1 MNRIKDEIIMQCKS
15 ILTFL
20 ILSFSYPP
28 DQSGT
33 TTRTMNIIKGL
44 KKAGMNIFVISS
56 FPRKYNGAHL
66 NRYRHKLIVLEKD
79 EYATIIRV
87 WVPQLEKKGFQNRL
101 LLYSIFMLNSILAVP
116 YLRNIDIIWAADP
129 NIFSVY
135 SGYVFKLI
143 HKCTL
148 IQNVNDLWPEEG
160 NSLGLFKSRLL
171 YNIAR
176 SYTKGAFHL
185 SDIVTVTSPAYSNHI
200 SHYYGIAKSK
210 FYFLP
215 VGVGD
220 NFDSNKND
228 VKSKSFIILYIG
240 SLSIAYD
247 FEIVLNAAKSF
258 LSYEN
263 VFFMIIGKG
272 EEANRINEIIKS
284 NDLTNVIFIN
294 RFYDN
299 HNIKYIINA
308 ASLTLLPLKI
318 PHYRGISTKLFE
330 YQALGKPIVCI
341 SDGIAATYVTKTKS
355 GIVVNPRDV
364 EGLVN
369 SILMYYNNPQLIKKM
384 GDNGKKVVN
393 KHYKYDHISK
403 KLITYLQI
411 NNYV

>member
-1 MNRIKDEIIMQCKS
+1 
-15 ILTFL
+15 
-20 ILSFSYPP
+20 
-28 DQSGT
+28 
-33 TTRTMNIIKGL
+33 
-44 KKAGMNIFVISS
+44 
-56 FPRKYNGAHL
+56 
-66 NRYRHKLIVLEKD
+66 
-79 EYATIIRV
+79 
-87 WVPQLEKKGFQNRL
+87 
-101 LLYSIFMLNSILAVP
+101 
-116 YLRNIDIIWAADP
+116 
-129 NIFSVY
+129 
-135 SGYVFKLI
+135 
-143 HKCTL
+143 
-148 IQNVNDLWPEEG
+148 
-160 NSLGLFKSRLL
+160 
-171 YNIAR
+171 
-176 SYTKGAFHL
+176 
-185 SDIVTVTSPAYSNHI
+185 
-200 SHYYGIAKSK
+200 
-210 FYFLP
+210 
-215 VGVGD
+215 
-220 NFDSNKND
+220 
-228 VKSKSFIILYIG
+228 
-240 SLSIAYD
+240 
-247 FEIVLNAAKSF
+247 
-258 LSYEN
+258 
-263 VFFMIIGKG
+263 MIIGKG